1 MVPSSVH
8 LLFECFE
15 ALHRV
20 VIGLFGQILD
30 PGFENDLITF
40 EEKFMG
46 AMRTHKSRI
55 TPKVDVLV
63 HHVPELVRRT
73 GVQLG
78 PTSEQ
83 ALVSQHRFFDI
94 SYHTFKVNCTNS
106 PVSRGRL
113 LKSVLHYN
121 SCYL

>member
-8 LLFECFE
+8 LQVECLE

-20 VIGLFGQILD
+20 VIGVFGQILD
-30 PGFENDLITF
+30 PGFGNDIIIF

-46 AMRTHKSRI
+46 AMQTYNPRM
-55 TPKVDVLV
+55 TPKVHLLV
-63 HHVPELVRRT
+63 HHVPEYVCRT

-83 ALVSQHRFFDI
+83 ARASQHRFFYI
-94 SYHTFKVNCTNS
+94 FYHKFKVNCTNS
-106 PVSRGRL
+106 PVSRERL
-113 LKSVLHYN
+113 LKPVFHYN
-121 SCYL
+121 SCHL